1 MAYTV
6 DGIMKDAS
14 DFITQKFVFKN
25 RNFYTRVA
33 FVATSKV
40 TYILSFVVRSAF
52 NGNALEIHLLIR

>member
-1 MAYTV
+1 
-6 DGIMKDAS
+6 MKDAS
-14 DFITQKFVFKN
+14 DFITQKFAFKN
-25 RNFYTRVA
+25 RSFYTRVA